1 VKRWAPALLLAAAA
15 ALSQAQAQALL
26 APLDGPGKSPAPPW
40 REVLLPRQTLPKTR
54 FEVVEI
60 DGRRALRIES
70 AASYGNLVHALAQPA
85 GAASRLSW
93 QWRLDRP
100 LEGAALQNKAGDDAA
115 VKVCVMFDH
124 ALDALPFA
132 ERQQMRLAR
141 LLGGDDLPA
150 ATLCYVWDP
159 MQAADSVLPNAYTRR
174 MRWFV
179 LQGRGSP
186 LGAWRSEQRDLR
198 ADFLLAFGDEAR
210 ELPRIVAVLVGA
222 DADNSGGH
230 GLAHVAALALR

>member
-1 VKRWAPALLLAAAA
+1 VRRWALALLLTAGAAQ
-15 ALSQAQAQALL
+15 SHAQSLL
-26 APLDGPGKSPAPPW
+26 APLDGTGNAPAPPW
-40 REVLLPRQTLPKTR
+40 REALLPKQTLPKTR
-54 FEVVEI
+54 FEIVDL
-60 DGRRALRIES
+60 DGLRALRIES
-70 AASYGNLVHALAQPA
+70 PASYGNLVHAVAPPT
-85 GAASRLSW
+85 AAARRLSW

-100 LEGAALQNKAGDDAA
+100 VEGAALQNKAGDDAA

-124 ALDALPFA
+124 ALEALPFA

-141 LLGGDDLPA
+141 LLSGEDLPA

-186 LGAWRSEQRDLR
+186 LGEWRSEQRDLR
-198 ADFLLAFGDEAR
+198 ADFLRAFGDEAR

-230 GLAHVAALALR
+230 GLAHVAALTLR